1 MAEAAPRVAR
11 EGQEGELLIY
21 VSRIAV
27 LVALLLPPVRRWFFT
42 FGLQWAYLVSFAFS
56 TAFLLVPVVR
66 ALALRAEVIDQP
78 AERKVHQR
86 PTPLLGGLAL
96 FLACAIALLINF
108 HFSSQLKGVAL
119 GATVLVLVGV
129 LDDILEIRAT
139 WKLLAQGVAAA
150 IAVNYGVLLTLLP
163 YRTVWGYWGD
173 VILTILWFVGITN
186 ALQFLDGMDGLAS
199 GLGVIAAFFFS
210 MVALQTGQDYL
221 MFLSAALLGAC
232 LGFLP
237 YNFRPWSQATIF
249 LGDAG
254 SSFIG
259 FTLAGLAVMGEWAEG
274 NPLVALTTPLLIL
287 SVPIFDIAVVSTARV
302 VTGRVKNFR
311 EWLAYVGKDHIHH
324 RFVLLGLSKTRA
336 VLLIHFLSISLG
348 ISALLIKSARIYE
361 ALLLLV
367 QAACVLLIILI
378 LEATGRRGTPG

>member
-1 MAEAAPRVAR
+1 VTPRSARTLRQGLLALVLLLGLSVAWTWRWRPRSTLGHPVPQATPSLGAPRTEGLVLTRFTGEKKSFELQAR
-11 EGQEGELLIY
+11 EKVGQEQE
-21 VSRIAV
+21 
-27 LVALLLPPVRRWFFT
+27 
-42 FGLQWAYLVSFAFS
+42 
-56 TAFLLVPVVR
+56 
-66 ALALRAEVIDQP
+66 DQ
-78 AERKVHQR
+78 
-86 PTPLLGGLAL
+86 
-96 FLACAIALLINF
+96 
-108 HFSSQLKGVAL
+108 QLKGVAL